1 MRKSSFFSLFITLCA
16 ILITTGCQREVD
28 GNLPS
33 ISLPTTEETVIAT
46 VNGRIVDEKKE
57 PVKGALVSTVTGST
71 VSTDINGE
79 FRLANVMLNKNAGF
93 IKAEKAGYFTGSR
106 TFVVSTTTANN
117 TQIQLIPKTS
127 AGSFVATA
135 GGNITIP
142 NGGSLAFAT
151 NSIVNP
157 LNNTPYTGN
166 VNVAAYFLNPSS
178 TNFGDIMPGALR
190 GTRTDNS
197 EVALQSFGMVA
208 VELTGSGGEKLQLA
222 SDKKATFNL
231 PIVSSLQSTAPAT
244 IPLWYFDESK
254 GLWKEEGI
262 ATKQGSNYVGAVNH
276 FSFWNCD
283 APFPLVDF
291 EVMLK
296 NQSGQPLQ
304 KAKVVISTGG
314 KTSISASEIT
324 GSDGRVAGKIPANS
338 QLIMEVYNNCGELIY
353 TKNISTATSKLNLG
367 NVSVTAG
374 APAVLNLSGTV
385 AGCNGTPVTNGF
397 VQIRVNNSFYRTA
410 INNGNFSTAIEVCNT
425 GVYNVLFVGFDLT
438 NNKQSDSTLLS
449 VNTTTPGTTQIN
461 TCALS
466 IERFLNYTLNGVSY
480 QILPPGDSIEYYTQG
495 SSTQLSAYSF
505 ANRINKVSMSFPAI
519 TKTGTAPLTSIAVT
533 VKDSAFIGQNI
544 TTMNVTEYNATATGT
559 YISANLTGVMKYD
572 SSSTVSYPINLSFR
586 IKK

>member
-367 NVSVTAG
+367 NVSVTAS

-449 VNTTTPGTTQIN
+449 VNTTTPGTTQLN

>member
-449 VNTTTPGTTQIN
+449 VNTTTPGTTQLN

-519 TKTGTAPLTSIAVT
+519 TKTGTAPLTSIALT
-533 VKDSAFIGQNI
+533 VKGQC
-544 TTMNVTEYNATATGT
+544 
-559 YISANLTGVMKYD
+559 
-572 SSSTVSYPINLSFR
+572 LS
-586 IKK
+586 

>member
-190 GTRTDNS
+190 GTRTDSS

-222 SDKKATFNL
+222 ADKKATINL
-231 PIVSSLQSTAPAT
+231 PITSALQSTAPAT

-449 VNTTTPGTTQIN
+449 VNTSTAGTTQLS

-505 ANRINKVSMSFPAI
+505 ANRINKVSMSFPPI
-519 TKTGTAPLTSIAVT
+519 TKTGTAPLTSIALT
-533 VKDSAFIGQNI
+533 VKDSAYIGQNI
-544 TTMNVTEYNATATGT
+544 TTINVTEYNATAAGT

>member
-1 MRKSSFFSLFITLCA
+1 MRKSSFFPLFIALCA
-16 ILITTGCQREVD
+16 ILITTGCQREVEEK
-28 GNLPS
+28 LPS
-33 ISLPTTEETVIAT
+33 ISLPTTEETVTAT
-46 VNGRIVDEKKE
+46 VKGRIVDEKKE
-57 PVKGALVSTVTGST
+57 PVQGALVTTLSGSIAT
-71 VSTDINGE
+71 TDINGE
-79 FRLANVMLNKNAGF
+79 FRLENVMLNKNVGF
-93 IKAEKAGYFTGSR
+93 IKAEKAGYFSGSR

-142 NGGSLAFAT
+142 NGGSIAFAI
-151 NSIVNP
+151 NSIVSL
-157 LNNTPYTGN
+157 LNNAPYTGN

-178 TNFGDIMPGALR
+178 TNFADVMPGALR
-190 GTRTDNS
+190 GSRTDSS

-208 VELTGSGGEKLQLA
+208 VELTGGGGEKLQLA
-222 SDKKATFNL
+222 AGKKATISL
-231 PIVSSLQSTAPAT
+231 PIASSLQSAAPAT

-262 ATKQGSNYVGAVNH
+262 ATKQGSNYTGVVTH

-291 EVMLK
+291 EALLK
-296 NQSGQPLQ
+296 NQSGTPLQ
-304 KAKVVISTGG
+304 EARVVISTGG

-338 QLIMEVYNNCGELIY
+338 QLIMEVYNNCGDLIY

-367 NVSVTAG
+367 NVSVTAS
-374 APAVLNLSGTV
+374 APAFLNLSGTV
-385 AGCNGTPVTNGF
+385 SGCNGTPVTNGF
-397 VQIRVNNSFYRTA
+397 VQVRVNNIFYRTA
-410 INNGNFSTAIEVCNT
+410 INNGNFSTAIEVCNA
-425 GVYNVLFVGFDLT
+425 GVYNVLFLGFDLT
-438 NNKQSDSTLLS
+438 TNKQSDSIFLS
-449 VNTTTPGTTQIN
+449 VNTGIPGTTQIS

-519 TKTGTAPLTSIAVT
+519 TKTGTAPLTSIALT
-533 VKDSAFIGQNI
+533 VNDSAYIGQNI
-544 TTMNVTEYNATATGT
+544 TTMNVTEYNPTATGT
-559 YISANLTGVMKYD
+559 YIAANLTGVMKYD
-572 SSSTVSYPINLSFR
+572 SSTTVSYPINLSFR

>member
-338 QLIMEVYNNCGELIY
+338 QLIMEVYNNCGDLIY
-353 TKNISTATSKLNLG
+353 TKNISTTTSKLDLG
-367 NVSVTAG
+367 NVSVTAN

-410 INNGNFSTAIEVCNT
+410 ISNGNFSTAIEVCNP

-449 VNTTTPGTTQIN
+449 VNTTTPGTTQLN

-519 TKTGTAPLTSIAVT
+519 TKTGTAPLTSIALT
-533 VKDSAFIGQNI
+533 VKDSAYIGQNI

>member
-449 VNTTTPGTTQIN
+449 VNTTTPGTTQLN

>member
-1 MRKSSFFSLFITLCA
+1 MRKSSFFPLFIALCA
-16 ILITTGCQREVD
+16 ILIITGCQREVD

-33 ISLPTTEETVIAT
+33 ISSPTMEQTVTAT

-57 PVKGALVSTVTGST
+57 PVKGALVSTGTGST
-71 VSTDINGE
+71 ASTDINGYFHLE
-79 FRLANVMLNKNAGF
+79 NVTLNKSVGF
-93 IKAEKAGYFTGSR
+93 IKVEKAGYFTGSR
-106 TFVVSTTTANN
+106 TFVASTTTANN
-117 TQIQLIPKTS
+117 THIQLIPKTS
-127 AGSFVATA
+127 AGSFVASA

-151 NSIVNP
+151 NSIINT

-178 TNFGDIMPGALR
+178 TSFGDIMPGALR
-190 GTRTDNS
+190 GSRTDS
-197 EVALQSFGMVA
+197 SQVVLQSFGMVA

-222 SDKKATFNL
+222 SDKKATINL
-231 PIVSSLQSTAPAT
+231 PISSSLQTTAPAT

-254 GLWKEEGI
+254 GLWKEEGT
-262 ATKQGSNYVGAVNH
+262 ATKQGNNYIGVVNH

-283 APFPLVDF
+283 APFPVVDF
-291 EVMLK
+291 EVTLK
-296 NQSGQPLQ
+296 NQSGQPLE

-324 GSDGRVAGKIPANS
+324 GSDGKVAGKIPANS
-338 QLIMEVYNNCGELIY
+338 QLIMEVYNNCGDLIY
-353 TKNISTATSKLNLG
+353 SKNISTNTSKLNLG
-367 NVSVTAG
+367 NVSVTAN

-385 AGCNGTPVTNGF
+385 AGCNGTSVTNGF

-438 NNKQSDSTLLS
+438 NNKQSDSTFLS
-449 VNTTTPGTTQIN
+449 VNTNTAATIQLN

-466 IERFLNYTLNGVSY
+466 IERFLNYTLNGASY

-495 SSTQLSAYSF
+495 STTQLSAYSF
-505 ANRINKVSMSFPAI
+505 ANRINKVSMSFPPI
-519 TKTGTAPLTSIAVT
+519 TKTGVAPLTSIALT
-533 VKDSAFIGQNI
+533 VKDSAYIGQNI

-559 YISANLTGVMKYD
+559 YISANLTGLMKYD
-572 SSSTVSYPINLSFR
+572 SSTTVSYPINLSFR

>member
-1 MRKSSFFSLFITLCA
+1 
-16 ILITTGCQREVD
+16 
-28 GNLPS
+28 
-33 ISLPTTEETVIAT
+33 
-46 VNGRIVDEKKE
+46 
-57 PVKGALVSTVTGST
+57 
-71 VSTDINGE
+71 
-79 FRLANVMLNKNAGF
+79 
-93 IKAEKAGYFTGSR
+93 
-106 TFVVSTTTANN
+106 
-117 TQIQLIPKTS
+117 
-127 AGSFVATA
+127 
-135 GGNITIP
+135 
-142 NGGSLAFAT
+142 
-151 NSIVNP
+151 
-157 LNNTPYTGN
+157 
-166 VNVAAYFLNPSS
+166 
-178 TNFGDIMPGALR
+178 
-190 GTRTDNS
+190 
-197 EVALQSFGMVA
+197 
-208 VELTGSGGEKLQLA
+208 
-222 SDKKATFNL
+222 
-231 PIVSSLQSTAPAT
+231 
-244 IPLWYFDESK
+244 
-254 GLWKEEGI
+254 
-262 ATKQGSNYVGAVNH
+262 
-276 FSFWNCD
+276 
-283 APFPLVDF
+283 
-291 EVMLK
+291 
-296 NQSGQPLQ
+296 
-304 KAKVVISTGG
+304 
-314 KTSISASEIT
+314 
-324 GSDGRVAGKIPANS
+324 
-338 QLIMEVYNNCGELIY
+338 
-353 TKNISTATSKLNLG
+353 
-367 NVSVTAG
+367 VSVTAN

-449 VNTTTPGTTQIN
+449 VNTSTAGTTQLS

>member
-449 VNTTTPGTTQIN
+449 VNTTTPGTTQLN

-519 TKTGTAPLTSIAVT
+519 TKTGTAPLTSIALT

>member
-231 PIVSSLQSTAPAT
+231 SIVSSLQSTAPAT

-449 VNTTTPGTTQIN
+449 VNTTTPGTTQLN

-519 TKTGTAPLTSIAVT
+519 TKTGAAPLTSIALT
-533 VKDSAFIGQNI
+533 VKDSAYIGQNI

>member
-231 PIVSSLQSTAPAT
+231 PIVSSLQPTAPAT

-262 ATKQGSNYVGAVNH
+262 ATKQGSNYVSVVNH

-449 VNTTTPGTTQIN
+449 VNTTTPGTTQLN

-572 SSSTVSYPINLSFR
+572 SSTTVSYPINLSFR